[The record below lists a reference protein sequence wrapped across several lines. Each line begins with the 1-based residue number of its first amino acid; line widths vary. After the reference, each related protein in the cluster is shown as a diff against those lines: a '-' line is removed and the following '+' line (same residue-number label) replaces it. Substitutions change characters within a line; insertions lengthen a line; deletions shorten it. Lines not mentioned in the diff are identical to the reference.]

1 MFFAACTSGT
11 PTGTGTPNTTG
22 TPTSAASGSGEPI
35 KIGIIADLTGPFT
48 TYGTSLAN
56 SAQLAIKEINAKG
69 GIGGRQITVIVEDTQ
84 TDVSATV
91 DKARKLVQSDKVDL
105 VMGPIGSDANDA
117 AYKTVV
123 TDGGEPLFYTET
135 FEGGKCNDLYFS
147 FGAVP
152 AQQIRPLIPV
162 LQGSTARTRCC
173 SGPTTVAPPGSRS
186 RSRSSPRTA
195 ARWSR
200 SLPAPHRGG
209 LQRVRQNGAR
219 QAAGLHLL
227 ALSGGLGQRAQGAR
241 RRRSPRRRRRRH
253 DLPG

>member
-1 MFFAACTSGT
+1 MSGGAALGVECDQEWRDDVNDHAMLTGGGSPSRTRRDGVWARFGVAGVLAMLLVGC
-11 PTGTGTPNTTG
+11 GTGAPGSST
-22 TPTSAASGSGEPI
+22 AASKDPI

-69 GIGGRQITVIVEDTQ
+69 GIAGRQITAIVEDTQ

-123 TDGGEPLFYTET
+123 TDGGKLLFYTET
-135 FEGGKCNDLYFS
+135 FEGGKCNELYFS

-152 AQQIRPLIPV
+152 AQQIRPMIPV
-162 LQGSTARTRCC
+162 LQEKYGPIEGPGITARI
-173 SGPTTVAPPGSRS
+173 S
-186 RSRSSPRTA
+186 
-195 ARWSR
+195 
-200 SLPAPHRGG
+200 
-209 LQRVRQNGAR
+209 
-219 QAAGLHLL
+219 
-227 ALSGGLGQRAQGAR
+227 AR
-241 RRRSPRRRRRRH
+241 R
-253 DLPG
+253 